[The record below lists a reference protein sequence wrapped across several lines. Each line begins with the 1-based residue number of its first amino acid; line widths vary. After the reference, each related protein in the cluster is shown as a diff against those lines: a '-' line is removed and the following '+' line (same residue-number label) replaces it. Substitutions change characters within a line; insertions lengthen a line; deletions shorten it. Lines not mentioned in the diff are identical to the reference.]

1 MQKNKTKIRKGLRD
15 FFIATDE
22 TSDGKLKSHITGLR
36 RYIDK
41 IKPNFMEGGRFS
53 KLQSTFEAFESFLF
67 VPDETT
73 KCGVQIRD
81 AVDMKRT
88 MFFVVI
94 ALIPTL
100 LFGIWNVGYQH
111 ALSCGDGMPCMA
123 EFYIGKATNEPAPID
138 TSKKDKEFYRRMR
151 EFGSL
156 HHVFCSG
163 APIAQYSPSLFLLC

>member
-73 KCGVQIRD
+73 N
-81 AVDMKRT
+81 A
-88 MFFVVI
+88 
-94 ALIPTL
+94 A
-100 LFGIWNVGYQH
+100 
-111 ALSCGDGMPCMA
+111 
-123 EFYIGKATNEPAPID
+123 
-138 TSKKDKEFYRRMR
+138 YRSAMR
-151 EFGSL
+151 S
-156 HHVFCSG
+156 
-163 APIAQYSPSLFLLC
+163 I